1 MSCMT
6 ACLNACYIIYLYIIN
21 HAQVYEVSFWLM
33 KYGRPSPKRLLLK
46 SNWHHIKLMDLG
58 KLPREERI
66 RMTTVTTSRVLLSIQ
81 FLMHCKCVDLTCICI
96 RSYRQALVWYKES
109 EGNTVESSV

>member
-6 ACLNACYIIYLYIIN
+6 ACLNACYIICLN

-33 KYGRPSPKRLLLK
+33 KYGCPSPKRLLLK

-109 EGNTVESSV
+109 EANTVESSV